1 MNKES
6 LHFSFKS
13 SIFAFK
19 NPSILTIEDQK
30 ITAHF
35 PKMKFGILRDWKDTF
50 TIERENISSMK
61 FSFASNIV
69 FGILAIILEYIGL
82 SLLDSMRYQEEYGLY
97 ATVSV
102 LLGFFGG
109 VYMYENIIKPK
120 KKLEEMTLSIEFL
133 IMGACVVISGI
144 TFLFAFFNTWFT
156 AIFSGLFLA
165 GGMLLMLSAV
175 TLHFQIIDKKGFAY
189 NFPFLFWHLG
199 EINRIFRVN
208 FPEFFQEKAK
218 IITHQENAVTEE
230 YIEQRTTPSR
240 TKKKVHTNLLIWLII
255 GSIVA
260 VAISYILPLESGSY
274 PTTFMKMIKDSLD
287 RNGGEVVVFAFVFP
301 FILLVLLGIITFL
314 KKITGGGKIFAN
326 ILSGVT
332 LSALFGIVFF
342 PIHYLNI
349 FLWKM
354 SAKEIQRASD
364 DITFGLWAIFLF
376 IAMICMIVY
385 TIKINS
391 KK

>member
-35 PKMKFGILRDWKDTF
+35 PKMKFGILRDWNDEL

-61 FSFASNIV
+61 FSFTSNIL

-82 SLLDSMRYQEEYGLY
+82 SLLDSMRYQGEYGLY
-97 ATVSV
+97 AIVAV

-120 KKLEEMTLSIEFL
+120 KKLEEMTLNLEFL

-144 TFLFAFFNTWFT
+144 TFLFTFFNAWFK
-156 AIFSGLFLA
+156 AIFSGLFIASGILF
-165 GGMLLMLSAV
+165 MLLAL
-175 TLHFQIIDKKGFAY
+175 TLHFQIVDKKGFAY
-189 NFPFLFWHLG
+189 RFPFLFWNIG
-199 EINRIFRVN
+199 EVKRIFKAN
-208 FPEFFQEKAK
+208 FSEFFETKEK
-218 IITHQENAVTEE
+218 IITHQEDAVMEE
-230 YIEQRTTPSR
+230 HIDYRTTYSR
-240 TKKKVHTNLLIWLII
+240 STKKLNTNLLIWLIV

-260 VAISYILPLESGSY
+260 VAISYFLPFESRNGASLWDFIEKISKYSGGKIWVFALILP
-274 PTTFMKMIKDSLD
+274 
-287 RNGGEVVVFAFVFP
+287 
-301 FILLVLLGIITFL
+301 FITLVLMGLITFL
-314 KKITGGGKIFAN
+314 KKISGNGKIVAN

-332 LSALFGIVFF
+332 LAILFGIAFF
-342 PIHYLNI
+342 PIYYINI
-349 FLWKM
+349 FFAKM
-354 SAKEIQRASD
+354 SSQEIKSYSEN
-364 DITFGLWAIFLF
+364 IIFGFWNIMII
-376 IAMICMIVY
+376 IAMICIITY
-385 TIKINS
+385 TIQINS